1 MLLLLNKMSI
11 VLELQYF
18 PCLAYFCS
26 LLQAKKCVID
36 IFEHYAKQ
44 SYRNRCRIRAAN
56 KIQTLS
62 VPILHQGKK
71 PLKDVKIDYH
81 ENWVNVHWRSI
92 TAAYRKAPF
101 FEFYAD
107 EFQKVLYQKPAFLAD
122 LNIAI
127 LTACLKYLNIKTPIQ
142 YSEKYIEMQDW
153 ADYKDIRSQIHP
165 KKTQL
170 IQEFY
175 SPKPYQQVFGNKFE
189 ANLSVLDLLFCEGT
203 NSLAVLSN
211 SSTNKINEKIVS

>member
-1 MLLLLNKMSI
+1 MRI
-11 VLELQYF
+11 VIDLQYF

-26 LLQAKKCVID
+26 LLQARECVID
-36 IFEHYAKQ
+36 IFEHYEKQ
-44 SYRNRCRIRAAN
+44 SYRNRCNILMAN

-62 VPILHQGKK
+62 VPIRHQGGKK
-71 PLKDVKIDYH
+71 PFKDVKIDYH

-92 TAAYRKAPF
+92 KAAYGKAPF

-107 EFQKVLYQKPAFLAD
+107 DFQEALYKKPAFLAD

-127 LTACLKYLNIKTPIQ
+127 LTACLKYLGIQKPIQ
-142 YSEKYIEMQDW
+142 YSEKYVEMQYW
-153 ADYKDIRSQIHP
+153 AEYKDIRSQIHP

-175 SPKPYQQVFGNKFE
+175 SPKPYQQVFGSKFE
-189 ANLSVLDLLFCEGT
+189 ANLSILDLLFCEGN
-203 NSLAVLSN
+203 NSLAILFD
-211 SSTNKINEKIVS
+211 SSTNKVD